1 MMEQNRISHKG
12 TVVENDGRTI
22 RVKITRS
29 EACGHCA
36 ARSGCQM
43 LNTTER
49 IIEVPADRQ
58 SRGYEVGETVLVQMQ
73 THSGFKAVFYAYLLP
88 ILLMMACVSL
98 MYAMHCGEGL
108 IALTAVGSIVMYYLL
123 LYLFRRNINRKF
135 SFTLEKCEK

>member
-1 MMEQNRISHKG
+1 MEQSRISHRG
-12 TVVENDGRTI
+12 TVVEKNGQTV

-29 EACGHCA
+29 DACGHCA
-36 ARSGCQM
+36 AQRGCQM

-58 SRGYEVGETVLVQMQ
+58 SCNFEVGETVLVHMQ
-73 THSGFKAVFYAYLLP
+73 THSGLKAVFYAYLLP

-108 IALTAVGSIVMYYLL
+108 IALTAIGSIVLYYLL
-123 LYLFRRNINRKF
+123 LYLFRRRINRKF
-135 SFTLEKCEK
+135 SFKIEKLAE

>member
-73 THSGFKAVFYAYLLP
+73 THSGLKAVFYAYLLP
-88 ILLMMACVSL
+88 VIMLMSCV
-98 MYAMHCGEGL
+98 
-108 IALTAVGSIVMYYLL
+108 IVMFSLHCNEGATALAAIGAVVLYYLL
-123 LYLFRRNINRKF
+123 FYLFRRRINRKF
-135 SFTLEKCEK
+135 SFKIEKLAE